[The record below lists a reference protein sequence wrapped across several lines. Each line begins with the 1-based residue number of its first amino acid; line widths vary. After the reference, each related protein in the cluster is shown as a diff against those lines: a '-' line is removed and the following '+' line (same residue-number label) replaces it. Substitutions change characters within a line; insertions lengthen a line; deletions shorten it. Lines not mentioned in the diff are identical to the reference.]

1 MVNTIN
7 GDNMD
12 FKEAFMVIPRSFIS
26 IICLFIVTKIIGKRQ
41 ISELSLFD
49 YVIGISIGNFIAEM
63 IVNLDTQF
71 IDGVV
76 AMFVFGIVSYV
87 VNLLTV
93 KSIYLRRFISG
104 MPTIVIDNGKLIEKG
119 LKKSSQARLSG
130 YFDISDIECAIMEP
144 NGSIS
149 FLPKSSKEPVK
160 IEDSGIKKEKATITA
175 NIIIDGKFMDKA
187 LDTVKLSKESVL
199 KELKIKGYRNEKEV
213 LLGTFSNNKYN
224 FFKKDIETKNYS
236 LLK

>member
-1 MVNTIN
+1 
-7 GDNMD
+7 MD

-119 LKKSSQARLSG
+119 LKKSNIDVNDLLSQARLSG

>member
-1 MVNTIN
+1 
-7 GDNMD
+7 MD
-12 FKEAFMVIPRSFIS
+12 LNEALMVIPRSLIS
-26 IICLFIVTKIIGKRQ
+26 IVCLFIVTKIIGKRQ

-63 IVNLDTQF
+63 IVNLDTEF

-76 AMFVFGIVSYV
+76 AMFVFGIISYV

-93 KSIYLRRFISG
+93 KSLFLRRFISG
-104 MPTIVIDNGKLIEKG
+104 MPTIIIDNGKIIEKG
-119 LKKSSQARLSG
+119 LKKVNIDINDLLSQARLSG
-130 YFDISDIECAIMEP
+130 YFDISDIECAIMEI

-149 FLPKSSKEPVK
+149 FLPKSSKEPIK
-160 IEDSGIKKEKATITA
+160 IEDSNIKKEKATLTA

-187 LDTVKLSKESVL
+187 LDSLNLSKENVL
-199 KELKIKGYRNEKEV
+199 KELKIKGYKNEKEV

-224 FFKKDIETKNYS
+224 FYKKNVQTKNYFI
-236 LLK
+236 LK

>member
-1 MVNTIN
+1 
-7 GDNMD
+7 MD
-12 FKEAFMVIPRSFIS
+12 FNEAFMVIPRSFIS
-26 IICLFIVTKIIGKRQ
+26 IACLFVVTKIIGKRQ

-76 AMFVFGIVSYV
+76 AMFVFGIVSYI
-87 VNLLTV
+87 VNYLTI
-93 KSIYLRRFISG
+93 KSIHLRRFISG
-104 MPTIVIDNGKLIEKG
+104 IPTIVIDNGKIIEEG
-119 LKKSSQARLSG
+119 LKKSNIDVNDLLSQARLSG
-130 YFDISDIECAIMEP
+130 YFDISDIEYAIMEP

-149 FLPKSSKEPVK
+149 FLPKSSKEPIK
-160 IEDSGIKKEKATITA
+160 IEDSNIKKEQSNLCA
-175 NIIIDGKFMDKA
+175 NIIIDGKFINQA
-187 LDTVKLSKESVL
+187 LGELKLPKERVL
-199 KELKIKGYRNEKEV
+199 KELKIKGFKDEKEV

-224 FFKKDIETKNYS
+224 FFKKNAKTKNYS